1 MSSIGIGSMSPTPD
15 CPCMGGTLDKL
26 IQPAILSVLS
36 YGPLHGYMLAERI
49 GKMTSESA
57 EKPDLSGIY
66 RFLKTMEKRGLV
78 VSSWDT
84 PRRGTLVSCFTSPT
98 TAWRA
103 WSSGPRRWKHTTP
116 PSRSCFDRSVR
127 RLRASGEAG
136 YLPRTRVLFALT
148 PSEDDNR
155 SMRVVGVQL
164 LLTKR

>member
-84 PRRGTLVSCFTSPT
+84 PEKGHARKLFHITDDGMACLVKWSKTLETYHATVKELLRQV
-98 TAWRA
+98 RA
-103 WSSGPRRWKHTTP
+103 A
-116 PSRSCFDRSVR
+116 
-127 RLRASGEAG
+127 ASGKRRSRISASDKSP
-136 YLPRTRVLFALT
+136 LRTHA
-148 PSEDDNR
+148 
-155 SMRVVGVQL
+155 
-164 LLTKR
+164 KRR